1 MTIEKNTLLKKAALK
16 KKQKKESLLNTAF
29 ELFLTKGLAKTTISD
44 IVEKAGVAKGT
55 FYLYFKDKYD
65 ICDSLVSS
73 KAGDIFLNAHRSL
86 ANTDIHEFED
96 QILYILDHVLNQLN
110 EDKALLRFIEKNLS
124 WGIFR
129 KALDSTLPNED
140 CNIYELYEEM
150 LKKSSKSYK
159 NPELMLFT
167 LVELI
172 SSTGYSCI
180 LYNEPVPM
188 EEYKPVLYRTVRSIM
203 DSFCEG

>member
-16 KKQKKESLLNTAF
+16 KKQKKENLLNTAF

-73 KAGDIFLNAHRSL
+73 KAGAIFLNAHRSL

-129 KALDSTLPNED
+129 KALDSTLPDED
-140 CNIYELYEEM
+140 YNIYELYEEM

-180 LYNEPVPM
+180 LYNEPVSM
-188 EEYKPVLYRTVRSIM
+188 EEYKPILYRTVRSIM
-203 DSFCEG
+203 NSFCEG

>member
-73 KAGDIFLNAHRSL
+73 KAGAIFLNAHRSL

-129 KALDSTLPNED
+129 KALDSTLPDED
-140 CNIYELYEEM
+140 YNIYELYEEM

-180 LYNEPVPM
+180 LYNEPVSM
-188 EEYKPVLYRTVRSIM
+188 EEYKPILYRTVRSIM
-203 DSFCEG
+203 NSFCEG

>member
-1 MTIEKNTLLKKAALK
+1 MNIEKPSLLKKAALK
-16 KKQKKESLLNTAF
+16 KQQKKESLLNTAL

-65 ICDSLVSS
+65 ICDNLVSA
-73 KAGDIFLNAHRSL
+73 KAGAVFLKAHKSL
-86 ANTDIHEFED
+86 SQTKIQNFED
-96 QILYILDHVLNQLN
+96 QVLYIVDHVLNQLN
-110 EDKALLRFIEKNLS
+110 EDQALLRFIEKNLS

-129 KALDSTLPNED
+129 KALNSNLPDED
-140 CNIYELYEEM
+140 YNIYEFYEDM
-150 LKKSSKSYK
+150 LKKSSRSYK

-167 LVELI
+167 IVELI

-180 LYNEPVPM
+180 LYREPVSI
-188 EEYKPVLYRTVRSIM
+188 EEYKPILYRTVRSIM
-203 DSFCEG
+203 DSFCEE